1 MKCKRLDFL
10 NEANPWGSLLHWLR
24 GCPSESNSAMNY
36 DDYKAT
42 TRLTMKQSDFSLNR
56 RSFLQNAAM
65 GAGLTAVS
73 VPSRLLGKPS
83 PVSSAK
89 VKLGF
94 DNFSIRALGWK
105 APRLLEY
112 ADKQKVDTIL
122 FSDLDVFE
130 SHDVAYLKEIKQ
142 QADKFGIAIHAGTG
156 GICPTSP
163 KFIDKY
169 GSAEDHLKHL
179 LRVAKTLGS
188 PVARCYL
195 GSMQDRKGPGGIQK
209 HIESTIQVCK
219 NVRKHA
225 LDAGVKIAIENH
237 AGDMHSRELA
247 DLIER
252 AGPEYVGAT
261 LDSGNATWTMEDPL
275 DTLENLAPFAVSSG
289 IRDSMIWEIENGASV
304 QWTAMGEGCVD
315 MKAFAKRWAELCPQ
329 VPIQLEII
337 SGFSKPFP
345 YLENDFWKPYESIRA
360 DGFSRF
366 VALAKE
372 GTPMESFKTPKGVD
386 RKKAQQQYQLA
397 ELERSIKYSKEALG
411 LGARS

>member
-1 MKCKRLDFL
+1 MNHDDFT
-10 NEANPWGSLLHWLR
+10 ANS
-24 GCPSESNSAMNY
+24 
-36 DDYKAT
+36 T
-42 TRLTMKQSDFSLNR
+42 LTMKQSDSSLNR
-56 RSFLQNAAM
+56 RSFLQNAAI
-65 GAGLTAVS
+65 ATGLISAS
-73 VPSRLLGKPS
+73 VPVRLLGKPS
-83 PVSSAK
+83 PAPSTK

-112 ADKQKVDTIL
+112 GNKQKVDTIL

-130 SHDVAYLKEIKQ
+130 SHDTGYLKEIKQ

-179 LRVAKTLGS
+179 LKVAKALGS

-195 GSMQDRKGPGGIQK
+195 GSMEDRKGPGGIQK

-275 DTLENLAPFAVSSG
+275 DTLENLAPYAVSSG
-289 IRDSMIWEIENGASV
+289 IRDSMIWEIDNGASV

-329 VPIQLEII
+329 VPVQLEII

-345 YLENDFWKPYESIRA
+345 YLEKDFWKPYESIGA
-360 DGFSRF
+360 DGFAGF
-366 VALAKE
+366 VGLAKA
-372 GTPMESFKTPKGVD
+372 GTPMESFKVPKGAD
-386 RKKAQQQYQLA
+386 RKKAQQDYQIA
-397 ELERSIKYSKEALG
+397 ELERSIKYSKETLG

>member
-1 MKCKRLDFL
+1 MNHDDFT
-10 NEANPWGSLLHWLR
+10 ANS
-24 GCPSESNSAMNY
+24 
-36 DDYKAT
+36 
-42 TRLTMKQSDFSLNR
+42 RLTMKQSDPSLNR
-56 RSFLQNAAM
+56 RSFLQNAAI
-65 GAGLTAVS
+65 GTGLISTSAPV
-73 VPSRLLGKPS
+73 RLLGKPS
-83 PVSSAK
+83 QVSSPK

-112 ADKQKVDTIL
+112 ANEKKVDTIL

-130 SHDVAYLKEIKQ
+130 SHDAGYLKEIKQ

-315 MKAFAKRWAELCPQ
+315 MKAFAKRWGELCPQ

-345 YLENDFWKPYESIRA
+345 YLETDFWKPYESIRA

-372 GTPMESFKTPKGVD
+372 GTPMESFKAPKGVD